1 MPVKNKTVKILHTS
15 LGFSI
20 VAEVDEAT
28 AEIIYK
34 EDKEKNAFLKHYKK
48 IMADFV
54 FVLIAVGFFALSWA
68 MVRLCDR
75 V

>member
-1 MPVKNKTVKILHTS
+1 
-15 LGFSI
+15 
-20 VAEVDEAT
+20 
-28 AEIIYK
+28 
-34 EDKEKNAFLKHYKK
+34 
-48 IMADFV
+48 MADFV